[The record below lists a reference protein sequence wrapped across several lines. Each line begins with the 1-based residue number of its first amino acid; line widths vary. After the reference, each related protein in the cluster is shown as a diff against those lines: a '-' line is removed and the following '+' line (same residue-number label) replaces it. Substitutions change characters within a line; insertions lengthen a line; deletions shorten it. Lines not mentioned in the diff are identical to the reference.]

1 MMYAPAGA
9 ALLAGPVY
17 MLLIAKV
24 GKPGSI
30 SLVGANGSGKTSLA
44 RYLVGLAEDKKSRIS
59 WQGQTLSSRQRLE
72 KTAFVMQDVR
82 LQLFAESVERELTL
96 GRKNRAVDE
105 HLVARFGLSD
115 LLERHPVSLSGGEQQ
130 RVMIVASLLADK
142 EIFIF
147 DEPTS
152 GLDLRRMQ
160 QVASALVDLKMKNK
174 LVLLISHD
182 EELLNLVCDKIVDIK
197 QLK

>member
-1 MMYAPAGA
+1 M
-9 ALLAGPVY
+9 
-17 MLLIAKV
+17 
-24 GKPGSI
+24 
-30 SLVGANGSGKTSLA
+30 
-44 RYLVGLAEDKKSRIS
+44 
-59 WQGQTLSSRQRLE
+59 
-72 KTAFVMQDVR
+72 
-82 LQLFAESVERELTL
+82 
-96 GRKNRAVDE
+96 
-105 HLVARFGLSD
+105 VARFGLSD
-115 LLERHPVSLSGGEQQ
+115 LLERHPVGLSGGEQQ